1 MPDRHAGGR
10 PGTLPVNGLLFM
22 ATAILWGASAIV
34 TGHQASSGSPA
45 VSVCYRMALVSVVML
60 GWCLLTGTRLAVG
73 KSDRPWV
80 ALQGVLFFGLSFIA
94 FYQATTLI
102 PSGLAALVLS
112 TSSLI
117 AAVTGF
123 ALLSTPITSRLIAGL
138 CLGTAGLAI
147 VVLPQVRS
155 LAFSDGFLAGIAWAA
170 AAAAS
175 TGIGTVVAARNQ
187 RRGIPLA
194 AIMGWSALAGAIVAF
209 AWASVVGADAI
220 VDFSMP
226 YILGL
231 LYLAILASCLAFFMY
246 FSLVERIGP
255 GGASYT
261 LSVVPLVALAL
272 SAVFEGLSVTPPLV
286 AGGIAIGIGNILVMN
301 SPRAAI
307 PKKEP
312 AVPTAKRL
320 RTEP

>member
-1 MPDRHAGGR
+1 M
-10 PGTLPVNGLLFM
+10 NGLLFI
-22 ATAILWGASAIV
+22 ATAILWGGSAIV

-73 KSDRPWV
+73 KSDRPWI
-80 ALQGVLFFGLSFIA
+80 ALQGVLFFGLSFIT

-123 ALLSTPITSRLIAGL
+123 AVLSTPVTSRLIAGL
-138 CLGTAGLAI
+138 CLGIAGLAI

-155 LAFSDGFLAGIAWAA
+155 LALSDGFLAGVAWAT

-175 TGIGTVVAARNQ
+175 TGLGTVVAARNQ

-194 AIMGWSALAGAIVAF
+194 AIMAWSALAGAFVAF
-209 AWASVVGADAI
+209 AWAMAVGADAI
-220 VDFSMP
+220 VDVSIP

-231 LYLAILASCLAFFMY
+231 LYLAILASCLTFFMY
-246 FSLVERIGP
+246 FSLVERVGP
-255 GGASYT
+255 AGASYT
-261 LSVVPLVALAL
+261 LSVVPLVALVL
-272 SAVFEGLSVTPPLV
+272 SAVFEDLDVTVPLV

-301 SPRAAI
+301 SPRPPAPEEKAA
-307 PKKEP
+307 ES
-312 AVPTAKRL
+312 TARPL
-320 RTEP
+320 QTGS